1 MNIKT
6 LNLVK
11 LLQYAKR
18 NGNLKQEQKAYENLL
33 NHCNKYKLDFNETY
47 FSGIEELKKS
57 VAAIMNSIV

>member
-11 LLQYAKR
+11 NLQYAKR
-18 NGNLKQEQKAYENLL
+18 NGNLKHEQKAYEILL

-47 FSGIEELKKS
+47 YNGIEELKKS
-57 VAAIMNSIV
+57 VAAIMNSII